1 LEKGR
6 ASEGRS
12 KGTAAKLLLLL
23 LLLVTEAGAKAAA
36 EAARQETTASFIF
49 GFGCVVSIYNSK
61 KV

>member
-12 KGTAAKLLLLL
+12 KGTAAKLLLL